1 MSLLGV
7 IGVVLIILKLAG
19 LIALSWGWVLFPLY
33 IIPLIWII
41 IILFGACLAA
51 GAGRT
56 IHRKRRW

>member
-19 LIALSWGWVLFPLY
+19 LIALSWGWVLFPFY

-41 IILFGACLAA
+41 FIIFGASLVGIA
-51 GAGRT
+51 
-56 IHRKRRW
+56 KRW